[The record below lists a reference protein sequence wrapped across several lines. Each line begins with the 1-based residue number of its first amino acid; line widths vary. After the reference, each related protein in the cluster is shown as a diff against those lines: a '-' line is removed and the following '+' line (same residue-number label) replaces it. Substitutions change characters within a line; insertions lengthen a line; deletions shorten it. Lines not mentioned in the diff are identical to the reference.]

1 MAEIV
6 DLLRFSGL
14 MDGFIDEEGVDAAEA
29 DCSGTVWVTV
39 LVAVVAGR

>member
-14 MDGFIDEEGVDAAEA
+14 MDGFIDEEGVDAAEVA
-29 DCSGTVWVTV
+29 CSGTVWVTTV
-39 LVAVVAGR
+39 LVEVG